1 MMQQAR
7 FSHNS
12 NSTMALTLPSSLWEK
27 IALYAHPTHPCKKDF
42 DRERVFFKRELDLG
56 YDLGTLLWSMLR
68 DTPYSKGETT
78 LAGWNSKAE
87 RRQARG
93 CYDYSTDPDATGKI
107 NGKWE
112 DDHLGGFLIGGFL
125 I

>member
-1 MMQQAR
+1 MQQAR
-7 FSHNS
+7 FPHNS

-27 IALYAHPTHPCKKDF
+27 IALYAHPTHPCKK
-42 DRERVFFKRELDLG
+42 ELLKYTGIGPDLG
-56 YDLGTLLWSMLR
+56 ALLYSMLR
-68 DTPYSKGETT
+68 DTPYSTSETT
-78 LAGWNSKAE
+78 LAGWNSKAD

-112 DDHLGGFLIGGFL
+112 EDHFYLFTEDDFTEDDFMI
-125 I
+125 